1 MELIPIFSNVKSFY
15 GKAKV
20 FQDGNIIKLVS
31 YNTIVAQIKDG
42 KATILGWYSR
52 TTARHIKEFLMQY
65 GFEIGTKKQLTKL
78 YCK

>member
-15 GKAKV
+15 GKA
-20 FQDGNIIKLVS
+20 
-31 YNTIVAQIKDG
+31 
-42 KATILGWYSR
+42 TILGWYSQ
-52 TTARHIKEFLMQY
+52 TTARHIKEILMQY